1 MRPLLTE
8 RLPFLDVEHL
18 YKQCYSI
25 YTFYFGKKNL
35 PVSFKVLLYK
45 VLHAITAPFSPATPP
60 YLRLSGPEMSRIIKL
75 PHFTLDWSQTLTSFH
90 YTQVLLLLL
99 SARRVEPGAGGRQ
112 VPLQPF
118 QAARLCGRRLSD
130 WQRRL
135 HGNQGRWR
143 LIPFG
148 LFWCLIS
155 WLPPPPIPPKKIKI
169 FVRPGRWIWNNTGS

>member
-18 YKQCYSI
+18 YKQLLTHPMLFNLYVL
-25 YTFYFGKKNL
+25 FLREKKL

-60 YLRLSGPEMSRIIKL
+60 YLRLSEPKMSRIIKL

-99 SARRVEPGAGGRQ
+99 SARRVELGAGGRQ

-130 WQRRL
+130 
-135 HGNQGRWR
+135 
-143 LIPFG
+143 
-148 LFWCLIS
+148 
-155 WLPPPPIPPKKIKI
+155 
-169 FVRPGRWIWNNTGS
+169 

>member
-18 YKQCYSI
+18 YKQPPYSSNAI
-25 YTFYFGKKNL
+25 QSIRSILAKKNL

-45 VLHAITAPFSPATPP
+45 VLNAITAPFSPATPP
-60 YLRLSGPEMSRIIKL
+60 YLRLSEPKMSRIIKL

-99 SARRVEPGAGGRQ
+99 SARRVELGAGGRQ

-130 WQRRL
+130 
-135 HGNQGRWR
+135 
-143 LIPFG
+143 
-148 LFWCLIS
+148 
-155 WLPPPPIPPKKIKI
+155 
-169 FVRPGRWIWNNTGS
+169 

>member
-18 YKQCYSI
+18 YKQPLYSSNAIHYSI
-25 YTFYFGKKNL
+25 YTFIGIFAQKKL

-60 YLRLSGPEMSRIIKL
+60 YLRLSEPKMSMIIKL

-130 WQRRL
+130 
-135 HGNQGRWR
+135 
-143 LIPFG
+143 
-148 LFWCLIS
+148 
-155 WLPPPPIPPKKIKI
+155 
-169 FVRPGRWIWNNTGS
+169 